1 MTLAAGVPE
10 VLMRKLSSFMVV
22 TLDGFYEGPNGEFDW
37 PNVDEEFNEFG
48 IEQLNDTDLL
58 LFGRVTYEGM
68 AGYWPTPAAR
78 QDDPL
83 VAELMNTLPKVVVS
97 TTLTSADW
105 SNSRVVGGNLAEE
118 VTKLKQQPG
127 KAIAV
132 FGSPSLTVSLLELG
146 LVDELRVMV
155 NPIVLGDGRSLFRTT
170 RDRLRLEL
178 RQTRTFSSGNVL
190 LTYRPA

>member
-1 MTLAAGVPE
+1 M
-10 VLMRKLSSFMVV
+10 MRKLYSFMVV

-37 PNVDEEFNEFG
+37 PNVDQEFNEFG
-48 IEQLNDTDLL
+48 IEQLHDTDLL

-78 QDDPL
+78 QDDPE
-83 VAELMNTLPKVVVS
+83 VAALMNGLPKVVVS
-97 TTLTSADW
+97 TTLASADW
-105 SNSRVVGGNLAEE
+105 AETRIVRDNLAEE
-118 VTKLKQQPG
+118 IAKLKQEPG
-127 KAIAV
+127 KGIAIM
-132 FGSPSLTVSLLELG
+132 GSPGLTVSLIELG

-155 NPIVLGDGRSLFRTT
+155 HPIVLGAGHSLFRTT

-178 RQTRTFSSGNVL
+178 LQTRTFSSGNVL